1 MQILH
6 SMNKKFLDYFFIII
20 GLIGAFAYLLPFF
33 WVLSLSFRAESEAFL
48 LPIEL
53 FPKSFDFNNY
63 KSVFESK
70 VNIERLFYN
79 SLKISVLVTLGQLVT
94 CTLAGYGLARSQ
106 HKFSKPVFYI
116 MLAGMMIPAQATI
129 VPLFLGIAKIGLFDT
144 HASIIIPLL
153 TSSFGIFLIRQFVL
167 TQPIE
172 LEEAAIIDGAGPI
185 RTFVHVSLPQL
196 GPVLSAFCILTFIS
210 SWNMYFQPLIF
221 LESWDKMTL
230 PIGLQTLKGFI
241 SPGSNVSVIMA
252 ALSMIVIPTLVL
264 FIFLQK
270 YIIKGLTFSGI
281 KG

>member
-1 MQILH
+1 MNILNW
-6 SMNKKFLDYFFIII
+6 MNKKVLDYFFIII

-33 WVLSLSFRAESEAFL
+33 WVFSLSFRAESEAFQ

-53 FPKSFDFNNY
+53 LPKKFDFNNY

-94 CTLAGYGLARSQ
+94 CTLAGYGLARSN
-106 HKFSKPVFYI
+106 HKFSKPIFYI

-167 TQPIE
+167 TQPLE
-172 LEEAAIIDGAGPI
+172 LEEAAKIDGAGPI

-210 SWNMYFQPLIF
+210 SWNMYFQPLVL

-241 SPGSNVSVIMA
+241 SPSSNVSVIMA
-252 ALSMIVIPTLVL
+252 ALNLIVIPTLVL